1 MNSSTKEFPS
11 ELEFAS
17 QESTEFAGRH
27 AFERS
32 RFLTEIKAVLQ
43 VIALLCRVETARF
56 GIS

>member
-32 RFLTEIKAVLQ
+32 RFLTEIKPSELQ
-43 VIALLCRVETARF
+43 IWHLENRTEKK
-56 GIS
+56 I